1 MLVRLQMVL
10 GAVVFGVGALGG
22 GYFYARVS
30 AELGPALMGATIAA
44 PCVLL
49 FWFARRACYV
59 ELSPSRALG
68 GAMLY
73 MPLLLSSIW
82 VLRRLKLLSPFFAFA
97 AMGVSALLASAELL
111 WRLNP
116 RLGRDPPGPC
126 LRGVSRR
133 HWNDGRSAFAGAASP
148 WPP

>member
-1 MLVRLQMVL
+1 MVL
-10 GAVVFGVGALGG
+10 GAAMFGVGALGG
-22 GYFYARVS
+22 GYFHARVS

-82 VLRRLKLLSPFFAFA
+82 VLRRLKLLSPFFRFCPL
-97 AMGVSALLASAELL
+97 GISRSTGGCGFF
-111 WRLNP
+111 WGFNP
-116 RLGRDPPGPC
+116 RA
-126 LRGVSRR
+126 
-133 HWNDGRSAFAGAASP
+133 GRS
-148 WPP
+148 